1 MSGPMSA
8 PTSAPM
14 RRPTNAPRSHSASRR
29 RRSRELRNL
38 PVAIL
43 FVLPAALGFVVFL
56 LWPTLRGIWLSFTD
70 STAFAT
76 GGFVGLAN
84 YERMIVD
91 PVFWN
96 AFRVTLL
103 YVVLNIGVQTALAI
117 VLAVLMHRLTRSM
130 IVRGILLTPYLVSNV
145 VAAMLFL
152 MLLDYQ
158 LGFVNEVIASL
169 GLDRV
174 MFFGDQDLVI
184 PTIALVNVWRHLG
197 YTALLLFA
205 GLQTI
210 PDGLYE
216 AGRMDGASELR
227 MFRSITMPLM
237 RPYLGL
243 VLIVTMIGSFQ
254 VFDTVSVATSGG
266 PANASNVIQFY
277 IYEVAFSRG
286 YDFGYASA
294 MSVVLLV
301 VLAAIS
307 IIQFRLTRAGSND
320 LA

>member
-1 MSGPMSA
+1 V
-8 PTSAPM
+8 
-14 RRPTNAPRSHSASRR
+14 
-29 RRSRELRNL
+29 RNL
-38 PVAIL
+38 PAALL
-43 FVLPAALGFVVFL
+43 FVLPAGIGFGVFF
-56 LWPTLRGIWLSFTD
+56 LWPSLRGIWLSLTD
-70 STAFAT
+70 STAFRA
-76 GGFVGLAN
+76 GGFVGLEN
-84 YERMIVD
+84 YQRMVAD

-96 AFRVTLL
+96 AFKVTVW
-103 YVVLNIGVQTALAI
+103 YVLLNIGLQTVLA
-117 VLAVLMHRLTRSM
+117 VLVAVLMHRLTQSM
-130 IVRGILLTPYLVSNV
+130 AVRGLVLTPYLVSNV

-158 LGFVNEVIASL
+158 LGFVNEVIEGL
-169 GLDRV
+169 GGDRV
-174 MFFGDQDLVI
+174 MFFGDQSLVI

-210 PDGLYE
+210 PEHLYE
-216 AGRMDGASELR
+216 AGRVDGASELR
-227 MFRSITMPLM
+227 MFRSITMPLL

-254 VFDTVSVATSGG
+254 VFDTVSVATQGG
-266 PANASNVIQFY
+266 PANASNVIQYY

-294 MSVVLLV
+294 MSVALLV

-307 IIQFRLTRAGSND
+307 VLQFRLTRANQND
-320 LA
+320 MA

>member
-1 MSGPMSA
+1 MSQLMA
-8 PTSAPM
+8 PT
-14 RRPTNAPRSHSASRR
+14 RDV
-29 RRSRELRNL
+29 RNL
-38 PVAIL
+38 GAAVVFI
-43 FVLPAALGFVVFL
+43 LPATVGFVVFL
-56 LWPTLRGIWLSFTD
+56 LWPTVRGIWLSFTD
-70 STAFAT
+70 STAFQT
-76 GGFVGLAN
+76 GSLIGLEN
-84 YERMIVD
+84 YERMAAD

-96 AFRVTLL
+96 ALRVTIY

-158 LGFVNEVIASL
+158 LGFVNEVVASL
-169 GLDRV
+169 GLDRI
-174 MFFGDQDLVI
+174 MFFGDQDLVV
-184 PTIALVNVWRHLG
+184 PTIAMVNVWRHLG

-210 PDGLYE
+210 PDNLYE
-216 AGRMDGASELR
+216 AGRMDGATEWR
-227 MFRSITMPLM
+227 MFSSITMPLL

-254 VFDTVSVATSGG
+254 VFDTVSVATAGG

-277 IYEVAFSRG
+277 IYQVAFSRG

-294 MSVVLLV
+294 MSVALLV
-301 VLAAIS
+301 ILAAIS
-307 IIQFRLTRAGSND
+307 ILQFRLTRANTND
-320 LA
+320 MA

>member
-1 MSGPMSA
+1 MSA
-8 PTSAPM
+8 GTTST
-14 RRPTNAPRSHSASRR
+14 RPVATVRAGR
-29 RRSRELRNL
+29 RRSQELRNL
-38 PVAIL
+38 PAALL
-43 FVLPAALGFVVFL
+43 FVLPAGIGFLVFF

-70 STAFAT
+70 STAFNT
-76 GGFVGLAN
+76 GGFVGLEN
-84 YERMIVD
+84 YQRMIAD

-96 AFRVTLL
+96 AFKVTIW
-103 YVVLNIGVQTALAI
+103 YVLLNIGLQTVLA
-117 VLAVLMHRLTRSM
+117 VVVAVLMHRLTQSM
-130 IVRGILLTPYLVSNV
+130 AIRGIILTPYLVSNV

-158 LGFVNEVIASL
+158 LGFVNELVETL
-169 GLDRV
+169 GGDRI
-174 MFFGDQDLVI
+174 MFFGDQSLVI

-210 PDGLYE
+210 PENLYE
-216 AGRMDGASELR
+216 AGRVDGASELR
-227 MFRSITMPLM
+227 MFRSITMPLL

-254 VFDTVSVATSGG
+254 VFDTVSVATQGG
-266 PANASNVIQFY
+266 PANASNVIQYY

-294 MSVVLLV
+294 MSVALLV
-301 VLAAIS
+301 VLAVIAVV
-307 IIQFRLTRAGSND
+307 QFRLTRANQND
-320 LA
+320 MA